1 MDSNCRSRD
10 EIALWKEKQIQVARE
25 EMRVKESLAK
35 LKEEAQAQKKTPQPK
50 TAPSSATVCKVKT
63 VVGRVTIDSRYLEI
77 DGTMGKI

>member
-63 VVGRVTIDSRYLEI
+63 VVGRVIGFFVFIIPLY
-77 DGTMGKI
+77 